1 MRWRW
6 KWKNTFLQLIIPT
19 FAAKM
24 FSPKQGNRLVEQ
36 YTKEFHEL
44 TICNQAKEYKA
55 QVNTCFNDGFQMEIQ
70 LEMVVAHTNTI
81 EDVYQLAIK
90 SKVKRWSSLIKQEV
104 NLQVQ

>member
-1 MRWRW
+1 
-6 KWKNTFLQLIIPT
+6 
-19 FAAKM
+19 
-24 FSPKQGNRLVEQ
+24 
-36 YTKEFHEL
+36 
-44 TICNQAKEYKA
+44 
-55 QVNTCFNDGFQMEIQ
+55 MEIQ